1 MNYFE
6 IRAKRNR
13 IYLARI
19 YATRNVLNISMREII
34 ERMLGRYEKGIS

>member
-19 YATRNVLNISMREII
+19 YATRNVLNVSTKEII
-34 ERMLGRYEKGIS
+34 ERIPVIR